1 MVGIRPPALYRPV
14 CDISVAVLWCR
25 IRINDNWRF
34 WSDVNYKRQSFFVTL
49 IFVLMVNSYRGQ
61 KGRHYYNFRQV
72 HVYVDTTIHY
82 PLLLACARLLLCL
95 RSPDCLP
102 VLARPLAC
110 ARLLLACARQT
121 AFLCLPDCLP
131 MLAYSRLGCSRLAYV
146 VLTGSVVLCLLLTPL
161 PILIV
166 VAS

>member
-102 VLARPLAC
+102 VLAR
-110 ARLLLACARQT
+110 LLACARQT
-121 AFLCLPDCLP
+121 ACLCSPDLLPV
-131 MLAYSRLGCSRLAYV
+131 LAYCSPALARLLSCACPTACLCSRTVGSAV
-146 VLTGSVVLCLLLTPL
+146 VGSPT
-161 PILIV
+161 
-166 VAS
+166 